1 MELTKEQIVKIDN
14 YINACGIKYYDVRTE
29 IVDHFANILEEK
41 FDKNPDLDFKQEI
54 KNIHR
59 NFSGKGFSKLLEEKT
74 KSVTKQFYKQS
85 LKYMITFFK
94 LPKIIFSGALFYILF
109 LLMNYFEDTSDY
121 FRILTGLGFVL
132 TIIIFVQT
140 YINKKKKKET
150 FLKLDMNVN
159 FLQTF
164 NFLIILFNS
173 ITSFRTEESFLNST
187 YNTIQLIIFAAIL
200 LFFWSGEY
208 VFYQNKKLVKEQYPY
223 VIV

>member
-1 MELTKEQIVKIDN
+1 
-14 YINACGIKYYDVRTE
+14 
-29 IVDHFANILEEK
+29 
-41 FDKNPDLDFKQEI
+41 
-54 KNIHR
+54 
-59 NFSGKGFSKLLEEKT
+59 
-74 KSVTKQFYKQS
+74 
-85 LKYMITFFK
+85 
-94 LPKIIFSGALFYILF
+94 
-109 LLMNYFEDTSDY
+109 MNYFEDTSDY